1 VFSKKE
7 REYLS
12 KPDRVSRSYG
22 RVLKHRIKEKLI
34 EFYQVEQKLL
44 GESGITEFNNAITE
58 NNNGIDNL
66 RGNCRTHKIFLSF
79 PPI

>member
-1 VFSKKE
+1 MLSKKE

-12 KPDRVSRSYG
+12 KPDRISRSYG
-22 RVLKHRIKEKLI
+22 RVLRHRIRKKLI
-34 EFYQVEQKLL
+34 EFYKVEQGLL
-44 GESGITEFNNAITE
+44 EDSGITEFNNAITE

-66 RGNCRTHKIFLSF
+66 RGNCRTHKISLSF